1 MLSDEDLAYHRTR
14 AQTELD
20 LAYRAERQPVAEAHM
35 RLASLHMER
44 LKRQDEYCGGSALG
58 AGR

>member
-1 MLSDEDLAYHRTR
+1 MLSDEDLAYHRSR

-20 LAYRAERQPVAEAHM
+20 LAYRAEAQSAAAAHM
-35 RLASLHMER
+35 KLASLHMDR
-44 LKRQDEYCGGSALG
+44 LKRQDESCGGSGLN

>member
-1 MLSDEDLAYHRTR
+1 MLSNEDLAYHRSR

-20 LAYRAERQPVAEAHM
+20 LAYRADRQTVAAAHM
-35 RLASLHMER
+35 KLASLHMER
-44 LKRQDEYCGGSALG
+44 LKRQDESCSGSMLG